1 MLCFAQKKGDSL
13 RRKKSS
19 AGIVVL
25 IILILITA
33 SLAYL
38 YNSKIFERSAPTI
51 ELAQKINWNLKEPIK
66 VKISD
71 ESGVKFVRAILS
83 DGKNSIVLAKK
94 LFEISKDEYVLNIKF
109 PRTGFI
115 SNKKNFELTIEA
127 IDASKW
133 NFFSGNKTVKKSIL
147 HVDTKRPEL
156 FIINSSYK
164 IIKGGVATVVF
175 KAKDENL
182 KDLYIKTNFGK
193 IFHPTPFYKDD
204 YYVSL
209 LAWPSHEK
217 SFKATIVAT
226 DKAGNISKSRVRF
239 YLKGK
244 KYRVSKLNLK
254 DRFIDGKIT
263 DLAEE
268 EDSTT
273 TQLSRVER
281 FKFVNET
288 LRGNNEK
295 KIAEITSKISKEM
308 ITSFFMKPF
317 YPLKNAAAVA
327 SFGDHRYFKYNGELI
342 SESYHL
348 GLDLASTAE
357 ADVVVSNPGVVVYTK
372 YNGIYGKNIII
383 YHGLGVYS
391 LYAHNSSYLVEEGD
405 IVERGDVIAKTGMT
419 GLALGDHLHFG
430 ILMQG
435 VEVRPEEW
443 MDKNWMKDNIFDII
457 KSAKKI
463 IDRK

>member
-1 MLCFAQKKGDSL
+1 M

-25 IILILITA
+25 IVLILITA

-38 YNSKIFERSAPTI
+38 YNSKIFERDVPTI
-51 ELAQKINWNLKEPIK
+51 KLDAKINWNLKKPIP

-71 ESGVKFVRAILS
+71 QSGVKFIRATLS

-94 LFEISKDEYVLNIKF
+94 LFELSKDEYILNIEF

-115 SNKKNFELTIEA
+115 SNKKYFELTIEA
-127 IDASKW
+127 IDSSKW
-133 NFFSGNKTVKKSIL
+133 NFFSGNKAIKKSIL

-156 FIINSSYK
+156 FVINNSYK

-182 KDLYIKTNFGK
+182 NELYIQTNFGK
-193 IFHPTPFYKDD
+193 VFKPTPFYKDNH
-204 YYVSL
+204 YISL

-217 SFKATIVAT
+217 SFKATIIAR
-226 DKAGNISKSRVRF
+226 DKAGNTAKSRVRF

-244 KYRVSKLNLK
+244 KYRVSKLTLR
-254 DRFIDGKIT
+254 DRFLEGKIA

-268 EDSTT
+268 ENSNSTT
-273 TQLSRVER
+273 MNKIDR
-281 FKFVNET
+281 FKYVNEDI
-288 LRGNNEK
+288 RGNNEK
-295 KIAEITSKISKEM
+295 IISEVTSIVPKEVIS
-308 ITSFFMKPF
+308 SFSMKPF

-327 SFGDHRYFKYNGELI
+327 SFGDHRMFNYDNSLV

-357 ADVVVSNPGVVVYTK
+357 ADVVASNPGTVVYAK

-383 YHGLGVYS
+383 SHGLGVYS
-391 LYAHNSSYLVEEGD
+391 LYGHNSSFLVEEGEE
-405 IVERGDVIAKTGMT
+405 VKTGDVIAKTGMS

-430 ILMQG
+430 MLVQG

-443 MDKNWMKDNIFDII
+443 MDKNWMKDNVFGVIN
-457 KSAKKI
+457 SAKKI